1 MGTTVGY
8 QYSWW
13 VWVQMVEMG
22 TGVCVHVLGMG
33 TVIGKVY
40 KWWPRHRGLVL
51 SMNTGGEDSV
61 GFVCGHM

>member
-22 TGVCVHVLGMG
+22 TGVCGSCVGNG
-33 TVIGKVY
+33 Y
-40 KWWPRHRGLVL
+40 SYW
-51 SMNTGGEDSV
+51 ESV
-61 GFVCGHM
+61 QVVAMAQGFGVKYEH

>member
-22 TGVCVHVLGMG
+22 TGVWVHVCGLGSCVG
-33 TVIGKVY
+33 NGY
-40 KWWPRHRGLVL
+40 SYW
-51 SMNTGGEDSV
+51 ESV
-61 GFVCGHM
+61 QVVAMAQGFGVKYEH